1 MKLRNTSYI
10 VVAILSV
17 FFLGCK
23 KDDSS
28 GNSSNTS
35 VLDPCNQVNGSM
47 RWTFNGVS
55 GCANS
60 SLFADAAIVLTAMG
74 MQSSGETLVMEL
86 DSMAAGTYVMN
97 EEQNTIVYTDNLSM
111 AWMTSNDQPGTLI
124 ITENNTSTNRI
135 RLTINASL
143 RNVITGQSRQLTNCT
158 LDAYYTE

>member
-1 MKLRNTSYI
+1 MKLRSAFYL

-17 FFLGCK
+17 VIYGCK

-35 VLDPCNQVNGSM
+35 VLDPCNHVNGSM

-86 DSMAAGTYVMN
+86 DSMAVGTYVMN
-97 EEQNTIVYTDNLSM
+97 EDQNTIVYTDNLSM
-111 AWMTSNDQPGTLI
+111 AWITSNNQPGSLV
-124 ITENNTSTNRI
+124 ITENNTSTNHI

-143 RNVITGQSRQLTNCT
+143 KNVLSGQSRQLTNCT